1 MKTHWKKLKN
11 NDYFGSQ
18 DLFNEDK
25 SFELNVRILSIKQEP
40 VQNGDKKE
48 LCMVAQ
54 IEGHKPLIINATNSK
69 AITKALKSP
78 YIEDWVGK
86 YITLYTIKV
95 RAFGDFVDAVR
106 VRSEAPIIKVE
117 KPFFG
122 PENPKWNAAIESIK
136 NKTTTID
143 QLLETRQITKEN
155 LEILNN
161 LIQDDEIL

>member
-25 SFELNVRILSIKQEP
+25 TFELNVRIISIKQEP

-54 IEGHKPLIINATNSK
+54 IEGHKPLIVNATNSK
-69 AITKALKSP
+69 AIAKALKSP
-78 YIEDWVGK
+78 YVEDWVGK

-122 PENPKWNAAIESIK
+122 PENSKWNAAIEAIK
-136 NKTTTID
+136 NGTSSIE
-143 QLLETRQITKEN
+143 QLLETRQITDEN
-155 LEILNN
+155 LAILRNIN
-161 LIQDDEIL
+161 QDDEIL